1 MKQFLEWYLGIPPA
15 IPGQETRW
23 QWSYEP
29 PWPGSLPGWVVVLA
43 GACLLAAIACIYLK
57 DARRLSAWTRLGLI
71 GTRLLATG
79 CVLLCLTNAAILIQR
94 TGSPR
99 VAILLDTSASM
110 GLEDRYADPE
120 QARRIDRM
128 AGRRRPTRL
137 NLAKSLLVDNDA
149 RLLEAISQR
158 FQVRLYAF
166 DAQVRPLGL
175 PEETAERMAERIESL
190 EAVGSDTRPGPAV
203 REVLEE
209 FRGEPPAAIV
219 LITDGICST
228 SPHDRL
234 TAVAPVAL
242 RGMVPLVTVAVGSR
256 LPARDLHLL
265 EPQLDDIAL
274 VDNPIVVRADVQA
287 YGLGGQS
294 ATIRM
299 TLDGDDEPVAEETLV
314 LGDDGQRQSVDLS
327 WVPRREGD
335 QVLRIEAV
343 PLSNETDR
351 DNNRHERLVRVRQE
365 RIRVLLADG
374 TPRWEFRYVKGLLAR
389 DRGIALTTV
398 LQDADPESVT
408 DDSSAREYFP
418 VDRDELFEYDVV
430 ILGDIDPGFLSTG
443 TQQNLRDFVRNAR
456 GGLIL
461 VAGTRFNPVAYRGT
475 PLEDLVPADL
485 ATLRVP
491 DPAESSGPWHSRLT
505 TAAIESTSLFGSRS
519 ELDRVGS
526 RIRELPPFYWLLEIP
541 RTRPGAV
548 VLMECS
554 DGSANDRGHPAVI
567 LQRYGAGSV
576 LFHATDE
583 IWRWRLRD
591 GQALYARYWSQ
602 AIRLLGRARLLG
614 QTRTAE
620 LTAERTEYAPG
631 ETTTLRLRFF
641 STADAPAIDETP
653 QIRIESR
660 NGTARDIALE
670 PVPGSVGV
678 YSATVTNPGP
688 GSYHAFVR
696 SPGFTEAPPTAD
708 YRVVAADR
716 EFRLRA
722 VAIDELQQA
731 AKETHGLAVAVD
743 QAGRLDRLLPPGDP
757 VPLAVD
763 EPIRLWNRWELL
775 LVFAAALCGEWL
787 WRRRSRLV

>member
-1 MKQFLEWYLGIPPA
+1 MKQFLEWYLGVPPA

-29 PWPGSLPGWVVVLA
+29 PWPGSWPLAVVVLA
-43 GACLLAAIACIYLK
+43 SACLLAAIVWVYLR
-57 DARRLSAWTRLGLI
+57 DTRRLPAWTRLGLI
-71 GTRLLATG
+71 ATRLLATG

-94 TGSPR
+94 TGLPR

-120 QARRIDRM
+120 QGHRIDRL

-137 NLAKSLLVDNDA
+137 NLAKSLLVADDA
-149 RLLEAISQR
+149 RLLDAISKR

-166 DAQVRPLGL
+166 DIQARPLGL
-175 PEETAERMAERIESL
+175 PEETAKRMAERIESL
-190 EAVGSDTRPGPAV
+190 EAVGSDTRPGTAV
-203 REVLEE
+203 RQVLEE

-219 LITDGICST
+219 LITDGISST
-228 SPHDRL
+228 SPSDSL
-234 TAVAPVAL
+234 VAVAPAA
-242 RGMVPLVTVAVGSR
+242 RRQMVPLVVVAVGSR

-287 YGLGGQS
+287 YGLKGQS

-299 TLDGDDEPVAEETLV
+299 TLEGHDHPVAEETLV
-314 LGDDGQRQSVDLS
+314 LGDDGRRQSVDLN

-343 PLSNETDR
+343 PLDNETDR
-351 DNNRHERLVRVRQE
+351 DNNRHVRLVRVRQE

-389 DRGIALTTV
+389 DRGIALTSV
-398 LQDADPESVT
+398 LQDADLESVSDNPST
-408 DDSSAREYFP
+408 REYFP

-430 ILGDIDPGFLSTG
+430 ILGDIDPGFLSTS
-443 TQQNLRDFVRNAR
+443 TQQNLRDFVRTAR

-461 VAGTRFNPVAYRGT
+461 VAGTRFNPVSYRGT
-475 PLEDLVPADL
+475 PIEDLVPADL
-485 ATLRVP
+485 STLRVP

-505 TAAIESTSLFGSRS
+505 AAGIESTSLFGSRA
-519 ELDRVGS
+519 ELDRVAA
-526 RIRELPPFYWLLEIP
+526 RVRQLPPLHWLLEIP
-541 RTRPGAV
+541 RIKPGAV
-548 VLMECS
+548 VLMECF
-554 DGSANDRGHPAVI
+554 DGSSEDRGHPAVI

-591 GQALYARYWSQ
+591 GQSLHARYWLQ
-602 AIRLLGRARLLG
+602 AVRLLGRARLLG

-620 LTAERTEYAPG
+620 LTAERTEYALG
-631 ETTTLRLRFF
+631 EPTTLRLRFF
-641 STADAPAIDETP
+641 STADVPSADESP
-653 QIRIESR
+653 LIRIEQR
-660 NGTARDIALE
+660 TGTARDVGME
-670 PVPGSVGV
+670 PVEGSVGV
-678 YSATVTNPGP
+678 YSVTVANPGP
-688 GSYHAFVR
+688 GSYHAWVR
-696 SPGFTEAPPTAD
+696 SPGFSDAPPTAD

-716 EFRLRA
+716 EFRERA
-722 VAIDELQQA
+722 VAIDELEQA
-731 AKETHGLAVAVD
+731 ARETHGLAIKVD
-743 QAGRLDRLLPPGDP
+743 QAGRLDRLLPTGDP

-775 LVFAAALCGEWL
+775 LVFAAVLTVEWL